1 MADAGDALWF
11 GGFRGLRDSV
21 NQGAGKRFFFFSS
34 KVCLLCLTQ
43 AYEFEGF
50 RELQVLTG
58 RWIFPATRIRLET
71 FCTCRVIFLSRQL

>member
-21 NQGAGKRFFFFSS
+21 NQGAGKRFFFSQ
-34 KVCLLCLTQ
+34 VCLLCLTQ

-58 RWIFPATRIRLET
+58 RWIFPTT
-71 FCTCRVIFLSRQL
+71 